1 LTAEGT
7 PGVVTRLRIAEFASG
22 RLKLAVLPAP
32 TLKLCQLTIE
42 LAELAVTFMVV
53 ALVLIATE
61 PVTTLAPVGRSA
73 KADDVGTQLLTAT
86 SNVKR
91 KFRRRVLLR
100 ARNLSREFLF
110 ATGMARET
118 LALLD
123 LHLILAS
130 INS

>member
-1 LTAEGT
+1 MAG
-7 PGVVTRLRIAEFASG
+7 
-22 RLKLAVLPAP
+22 
-32 TLKLCQLTIE
+32 
-42 LAELAVTFMVV
+42 

-61 PVTTLAPVGRSA
+61 PATTLAPVGRSA

-110 ATGMARET
+110 ATAMARET